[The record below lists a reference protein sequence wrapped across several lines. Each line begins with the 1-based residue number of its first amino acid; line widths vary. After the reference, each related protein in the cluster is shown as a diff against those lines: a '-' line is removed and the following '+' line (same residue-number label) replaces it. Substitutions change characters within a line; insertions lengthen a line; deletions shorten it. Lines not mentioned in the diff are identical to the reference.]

1 MAYILMAVIALLAIA
16 YIVYLILD
24 LMSRRKFAE
33 QYSTWE
39 PDLDQYYRQEL
50 EREQQAKDEKICEI
64 SRRPAPKAGDDI
76 GGRFMQIR
84 LPAV

>member
-1 MAYILMAVIALLAIA
+1 MAYILIAVIALLASA

-24 LMSRRKFAE
+24 LMSRRRFAE

-50 EREQQAKDEKICEI
+50 EREQRAKDEKICEI
-64 SRRPAPKAGDDI
+64 LEDLLRKQ
-76 GGRFMQIR
+76 GR
-84 LPAV
+84 L

>member
-33 QYSTWE
+33 QCSTWE
-39 PDLDQYYRQEL
+39 PDLDHYYRQEL

-64 SRRPAPKAGDDI
+64 LEDLLRKQGMI
-76 GGRFMQIR
+76 
-84 LPAV
+84 

>member
-1 MAYILMAVIALLAIA
+1 MAVVALLAIA

-64 SRRPAPKAGDDI
+64 LEDLLRKQ
-76 GGRFMQIR
+76 GR
-84 LPAV
+84 L

>member
-1 MAYILMAVIALLAIA
+1 MIYILMAVIVLLAIA

-39 PDLDQYYRQEL
+39 PDLDSYYRQEL
-50 EREQQAKDEKICEI
+50 EREQRAKDEKTV
-64 SRRPAPKAGDDI
+64 
-76 GGRFMQIR
+76 RF
-84 LPAV
+84 

>member
-1 MAYILMAVIALLAIA
+1 MSYILMAVIALLAIA

-33 QYSTWE
+33 QCSTWE

-64 SRRPAPKAGDDI
+64 LEDLLRKQGMI
-76 GGRFMQIR
+76 
-84 LPAV
+84 

>member
-1 MAYILMAVIALLAIA
+1 MAVVVLLAIA

-50 EREQQAKDEKICEI
+50 EREQRAKDEKICEI
-64 SRRPAPKAGDDI
+64 LEDLLRKQ
-76 GGRFMQIR
+76 GR
-84 LPAV
+84 L

>member
-50 EREQQAKDEKICEI
+50 ERERRAKDEKICEI
-64 SRRPAPKAGDDI
+64 LEDLLRKQ
-76 GGRFMQIR
+76 GR
-84 LPAV
+84 L

>member
-39 PDLDQYYRQEL
+39 PDLDQYYSQEL

-64 SRRPAPKAGDDI
+64 LEDLLRKQGMI
-76 GGRFMQIR
+76 
-84 LPAV
+84 

>member
-33 QYSTWE
+33 QCSTRE

-50 EREQQAKDEKICEI
+50 EREQQAKDGKICEI
-64 SRRPAPKAGDDI
+64 LEDLLRKQGMI
-76 GGRFMQIR
+76 
-84 LPAV
+84 

>member
-39 PDLDQYYRQEL
+39 PDLDSYYRQEL
-50 EREQQAKDEKICEI
+50 EREQRAKDEKICEI
-64 SRRPAPKAGDDI
+64 LEDLLRKQ
-76 GGRFMQIR
+76 GR
-84 LPAV
+84 L

>member
-1 MAYILMAVIALLAIA
+1 MAVIALLAIA

-50 EREQQAKDEKICEI
+50 EREQRAKDEKICEI
-64 SRRPAPKAGDDI
+64 LEDLLRKQ
-76 GGRFMQIR
+76 GR
-84 LPAV
+84 L

>member
-1 MAYILMAVIALLAIA
+1 MAYILMAVIVLLAMA
-16 YIVYLILD
+16 HIVYLILD

-50 EREQQAKDEKICEI
+50 EREQRAKDEKICEI
-64 SRRPAPKAGDDI
+64 LEDLLRKQ
-76 GGRFMQIR
+76 GR
-84 LPAV
+84 L

>member
-1 MAYILMAVIALLAIA
+1 MAVIVLLAIA

-50 EREQQAKDEKICEI
+50 EREQRAKDEKICEI
-64 SRRPAPKAGDDI
+64 LEDLLRKQGMI
-76 GGRFMQIR
+76 
-84 LPAV
+84 

>member
-1 MAYILMAVIALLAIA
+1 MAVIALLAIT

-64 SRRPAPKAGDDI
+64 LEDLLRKQGMI
-76 GGRFMQIR
+76 
-84 LPAV
+84 

>member
-24 LMSRRKFAE
+24 LMSRRKIAE

-64 SRRPAPKAGDDI
+64 LEDLLRKQGMI
-76 GGRFMQIR
+76 
-84 LPAV
+84 

>member
-1 MAYILMAVIALLAIA
+1 MAYILMAVIVLLAIT

-64 SRRPAPKAGDDI
+64 LEDLLRKQ
-76 GGRFMQIR
+76 GR
-84 LPAV
+84 L

>member
-1 MAYILMAVIALLAIA
+1 MAVVALLAIA

-50 EREQQAKDEKICEI
+50 ERKQRAKDEIICEI
-64 SRRPAPKAGDDI
+64 LEDLLRKQ
-76 GGRFMQIR
+76 GR
-84 LPAV
+84 L

>member
-1 MAYILMAVIALLAIA
+1 MAVIVLLAIA

-39 PDLDQYYRQEL
+39 PDLDSYYKQEL
-50 EREQQAKDEKICEI
+50 EREQQAKDAKSCEI
-64 SRRPAPKAGDDI
+64 LEDLLRKQGMI
-76 GGRFMQIR
+76 
-84 LPAV
+84 

>member
-1 MAYILMAVIALLAIA
+1 MLIYILMAVIVLLAIA

-39 PDLDQYYRQEL
+39 PDLDSYYRQEL
-50 EREQQAKDEKICEI
+50 EREQRAKDEKICEI
-64 SRRPAPKAGDDI
+64 LEDLLRKQ
-76 GGRFMQIR
+76 GR
-84 LPAV
+84 L

>member
-1 MAYILMAVIALLAIA
+1 MAVIALLAIA
-16 YIVYLILD
+16 HIVYLILD

-64 SRRPAPKAGDDI
+64 LEDLLRKQGMI
-76 GGRFMQIR
+76 
-84 LPAV
+84 

>member
-1 MAYILMAVIALLAIA
+1 MAVVALLAIA

-33 QYSTWE
+33 QYGTWE

-50 EREQQAKDEKICEI
+50 EREQRAKDEKICETLEDLL
-64 SRRPAPKAGDDI
+64 RKQ
-76 GGRFMQIR
+76 GR
-84 LPAV
+84 L

>member
-1 MAYILMAVIALLAIA
+1 MAYILMAVIVLLAIA

-24 LMSRRKFAE
+24 RMSRRKFAE

-50 EREQQAKDEKICEI
+50 EREQRAKDEKICEI
-64 SRRPAPKAGDDI
+64 LEDLLRKQ
-76 GGRFMQIR
+76 GR
-84 LPAV
+84 L

>member
-1 MAYILMAVIALLAIA
+1 MAYILMAVIVLLAIA

-39 PDLDQYYRQEL
+39 PDLDSYYKQEL
-50 EREQQAKDEKICEI
+50 EREQQAKDAKIGEI
-64 SRRPAPKAGDDI
+64 LEDLLRKQGMI
-76 GGRFMQIR
+76 
-84 LPAV
+84 

>member
-1 MAYILMAVIALLAIA
+1 MTVIVLLAIA

-50 EREQQAKDEKICEI
+50 EREQQAKNEKICEI
-64 SRRPAPKAGDDI
+64 LEDLLRKQ
-76 GGRFMQIR
+76 GR
-84 LPAV
+84 L

>member
-1 MAYILMAVIALLAIA
+1 MAYTLMAVIVLLAIA

-50 EREQQAKDEKICEI
+50 EREQRAKDEKICEI
-64 SRRPAPKAGDDI
+64 LEDLLRKQ
-76 GGRFMQIR
+76 GR
-84 LPAV
+84 L

>member
-24 LMSRRKFAE
+24 LMSRRKYAE

-39 PDLDQYYRQEL
+39 PDLDQYYKQEF
-50 EREQQAKDEKICEI
+50 EREQQGKDEKICEMLENLL
-64 SRRPAPKAGDDI
+64 RMQ
-76 GGRFMQIR
+76 GR
-84 LPAV
+84 L

>member
-1 MAYILMAVIALLAIA
+1 MAYILMAVIVLLAIA

-39 PDLDQYYRQEL
+39 PDLDSYYKQEL
-50 EREQQAKDEKICEI
+50 EREQQAKDTKICEI
-64 SRRPAPKAGDDI
+64 LEDLLRKQGMI
-76 GGRFMQIR
+76 
-84 LPAV
+84 

>member
-33 QYSTWE
+33 QYSAWE

-64 SRRPAPKAGDDI
+64 LEDLLRKQGMI
-76 GGRFMQIR
+76 
-84 LPAV
+84 

>member
-1 MAYILMAVIALLAIA
+1 MAVIVLLAIA

-64 SRRPAPKAGDDI
+64 LEDLLRKQ
-76 GGRFMQIR
+76 GR
-84 LPAV
+84 L

>member
-1 MAYILMAVIALLAIA
+1 MAYILMAVIILLAIA

-50 EREQQAKDEKICEI
+50 EREQRAKDEKICEI
-64 SRRPAPKAGDDI
+64 LEDLLRKQ
-76 GGRFMQIR
+76 GR
-84 LPAV
+84 L

>member
-1 MAYILMAVIALLAIA
+1 MAYILMAVIVLLAIA

-39 PDLDQYYRQEL
+39 PDLDSYYKQEL
-50 EREQQAKDEKICEI
+50 EREQQAKDAKIYEI
-64 SRRPAPKAGDDI
+64 LEDLLRKQGMI
-76 GGRFMQIR
+76 
-84 LPAV
+84 

>member
-1 MAYILMAVIALLAIA
+1 MAVIVLLAIA

-39 PDLDQYYRQEL
+39 PDLDSYYKQEF
-50 EREQQAKDEKICEI
+50 EREQQAKDAKICEI
-64 SRRPAPKAGDDI
+64 LEDLLRKQGMI
-76 GGRFMQIR
+76 
-84 LPAV
+84 

>member
-1 MAYILMAVIALLAIA
+1 MAYILMAVIVLLAIA

-50 EREQQAKDEKICEI
+50 EREQRAKDEKICEI
-64 SRRPAPKAGDDI
+64 LEDLLRKQ
-76 GGRFMQIR
+76 GR
-84 LPAV
+84 L

>member
-1 MAYILMAVIALLAIA
+1 MAYILIAVIALLAIA

-39 PDLDQYYRQEL
+39 PDLDNTINRS
-50 EREQQAKDEKICEI
+50 
-64 SRRPAPKAGDDI
+64 SRGNSRLKTRKSV
-76 GGRFMQIR
+76 RF
-84 LPAV
+84 

>member
-1 MAYILMAVIALLAIA
+1 MAYIPMAVVVLLAIA

-50 EREQQAKDEKICEI
+50 EREQRAKDEKICEI
-64 SRRPAPKAGDDI
+64 LEDLLRKQ
-76 GGRFMQIR
+76 GR
-84 LPAV
+84 L

>member
-1 MAYILMAVIALLAIA
+1 MAYILMAVVFLLAIA

-50 EREQQAKDEKICEI
+50 EREQRAKDEKICEI
-64 SRRPAPKAGDDI
+64 LEDLLRKQGMI
-76 GGRFMQIR
+76 
-84 LPAV
+84 